1 VQIIGVCETKSHEC
15 SCRIDDS
22 AWYLAGTLSLVRRL
36 GVHDSLLPY
45 STQQRSVHAETGI
58 VNGPG
63 PLAREEVLVV
73 FVSSGELSQPTIFS
87 IPTHVGPL
95 ISCDSSIPL

>member
-73 FVSSGELSQPTIFS
+73 FVSSPMWGSYLS
-87 IPTHVGPL
+87 PL
-95 ISCDSSIPL
+95 SLAFLHTSDH